1 METIKLDIIIQT
13 EIYDGENGYI
23 KALNSTELPNCES
36 SETLFYITGNFIDH
50 YGGEFSL
57 TFGDMSFLM

>member
-36 SETLFYITGNFIDH
+36 SETLFYIIDH